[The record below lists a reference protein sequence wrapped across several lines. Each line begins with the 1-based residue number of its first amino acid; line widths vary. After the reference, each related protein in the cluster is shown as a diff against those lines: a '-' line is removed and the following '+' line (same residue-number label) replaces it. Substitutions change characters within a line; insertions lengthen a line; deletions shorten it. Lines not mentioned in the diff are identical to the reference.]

1 MPVIIDMGPGEIET
15 DGQVMIVKGRGW
27 PKKRD
32 GDGGGGGG
40 ATRGDLRVTFRIV
53 SDAKAE
59 RIKKGKK
66 AKKRRR

>member
-1 MPVIIDMGPGEIET
+1 MIDIKPGEIEI

-32 GDGGGGGG
+32 GGGGGGG

>member
-1 MPVIIDMGPGEIET
+1 MPVMIDIKPGEIET

-27 PKKRD
+27 LNKRD
-32 GDGGGGGG
+32 GGGG

>member
-1 MPVIIDMGPGEIET
+1 MPIMIDIKPGEIEI

-32 GDGGGGGG
+32 GVGGR

>member
-1 MPVIIDMGPGEIET
+1 MPVMIDIKPGEIEI
-15 DGQVMIVKGRGW
+15 DGQVMTVKGRGW

-32 GDGGGGGG
+32 GGGG
-40 ATRGDLRVTFRIV
+40 ATRGDLRVTFWIV